1 MNRTARTL
9 ADIPS
14 FDALPTVT
22 VLRSR
27 PIASFRS
34 GACIWEIGWAGV
46 WVKAWA
52 RVAPVPASNGLHRPF
67 NSDHARA
74 TAP

>member
-1 MNRTARTL
+1 MARPPRTL
-9 ADIPS
+9 AEMPS

-34 GACIWEIGWAGV
+34 GAGIWEIGWNGV

-52 RVAPVPASNGLHRPF
+52 RVATWPTSSSLQRPF
-67 NSDHARA
+67 DPDHAPA
-74 TAP
+74 TGL